1 MVELADIVRAAG
13 PAYLAT
19 HAGALLPSHRRAL
32 ADIVRC
38 RTAALGGSLYRCD
51 DCGALDYR
59 YHSCRNRHC
68 PKCQAD
74 RAQQWLER
82 VQHRLLPCDH
92 YLLTFTLPS
101 QLRAVGRRHQRVVYG
116 ALLREA
122 AASVLTVAEDRAWV
136 GGTPGILAVLHT
148 WSRTLDYHPHVHLLV
163 TAGGLTPDGTAW
175 IRPAHPR
182 FLLPGYVLS
191 AIFRAKMR
199 DALTAAGLD
208 AGLDAGVWRRRWT
221 VHVDHIGTGEHATLY
236 LSRYVYRVALT
247 NGRLERFADGRVT
260 FQYTHARTHTT
271 RSLTVPVDDFLT
283 RFLHHVLPRGFTKV
297 RWYGLL
303 SAGRRTDRERAR
315 TLLAPRHPPIQPPVQ
330 DPSPSPT
337 SRVVERSSPDGAST
351 AADPTPTVAL
361 TTTRGCSGCAHTH
374 WVLVQRY
381 PPSRAPPSCPR
392 AA

>member
-1 MVELADIVRAAG
+1 MVELADIVRVAG

-19 HAGALLPSHRRAL
+19 YAGTLLPSQRRAL
-32 ADIVRC
+32 ADIVQC

-82 VQHRLLPCDH
+82 VQQRLLPCEH
-92 YLLTFTLPS
+92 YLLTFTLPA
-101 QLRAVGRRHQRVVYG
+101 QLRAVARCHPRLVYG

-122 AASVLTVAEDRAWV
+122 AASVQVVAEDRARI

-163 TAGGLTPDGTAW
+163 TAGGLTPDGAAW
-175 IRPAHPR
+175 IRPAHAG

-191 AIFRAKMR
+191 RIFRAKMR
-199 DALTAAGLD
+199 DALAH
-208 AGLDAGVWRRRWT
+208 AGVGAGIDARLWQRRWT
-221 VHVDHIGTGEHATLY
+221 VHVEPIGSGEHAALY

-260 FQYTHARTHTT
+260 FQYTHARTKTP
-271 RSLTVPVDDFLT
+271 RSLTLPVEEFLT
-283 RFLHHVLPRGFTKV
+283 RFLAHVLPRGFTKV

-303 SAGRRTDRERAR
+303 SAGRRADLERAR
-315 TLLAPRHPPIQPPVQ
+315 ALLTLRRPPADDAAPSTTRVAE
-330 DPSPSPT
+330 PSP
-337 SRVVERSSPDGAST
+337 RD
-351 AADPTPTVAL
+351 DPVPGSVQTPTNRCAV
-361 TTTRGCSGCAHTH
+361 CSHGH

-381 PPSRAPPSCPR
+381 PPARAPPSCSC

>member
-1 MVELADIVRAAG
+1 VVELADIVRAAG
-13 PAYLAT
+13 PAYVAT
-19 HAGALLPSHRRAL
+19 HAGELRPSQRRAL
-32 ADIVRC
+32 TDIVQC

-51 DCGALDYR
+51 DCGVLDYR

-74 RAQQWLER
+74 RAQQWLAH
-82 VQHRLLPCDH
+82 VQERLLPCDH
-92 YLLTFTLPS
+92 YLLTFTLPA
-101 QLRAVGRRHQRVVYG
+101 QLRALARRHQRVVYG

-122 AASVLTVAEDRAWV
+122 AASVQVVAGDRAWI
-136 GGTPGILAVLHT
+136 GETPGILAVLHT

-163 TAGGLTPDGTAW
+163 TAGGLTPDGAAW
-175 IRPAHPR
+175 IRPAHAG

-191 AIFRAKMR
+191 RIFRAKMR
-199 DALTAAGLD
+199 DALIR
-208 AGLDAGVWRRRWT
+208 AGVGSTVDARVWQRRWT
-221 VHVDHIGTGEHATLY
+221 VHVAPIGSGDHATLY

-247 NGRLERFADGRVT
+247 NGRLDRFAEGRVT

-271 RSLTVPVDDFLT
+271 RSLTLPVDQFLT

-303 SAGRRTDRERAR
+303 SAGRRADLERAR
-315 TLLAPRHPPIQPPVQ
+315 DLLTLRRPPAEEAPPLTTRVDGPP
-330 DPSPSPT
+330 T
-337 SRVVERSSPDGAST
+337 RDGPAPG
-351 AADPTPTVAL
+351 AVPTPANQ
-361 TTTRGCSGCAHTH
+361 CSVCSHGH

-381 PPSRAPPSCPR
+381 PPSRAPPAGAR

>member
-13 PAYLAT
+13 PAYVAT
-19 HAGALLPSHRRAL
+19 HAGALLPSQRRAL
-32 ADIVRC
+32 TDIAQC

-74 RAQQWLER
+74 RAQQWLAR
-82 VQHRLLPCDH
+82 VRKRLLPCEY
-92 YLLTFTLPS
+92 YLLTFTLPA
-101 QLRAVGRRHQRVVYG
+101 QLRALARRHQRPVY
-116 ALLREA
+116 AAILREA
-122 AASVLTVAEDRAWV
+122 AASVQRVTEDRVWV

-163 TAGGLTPDGTAW
+163 TAGGLTADGAW

-191 AIFRAKMR
+191 SIFRAKMR
-199 DALTAAGLD
+199 DALTHAGVAAGID
-208 AGLDAGVWRRRWT
+208 ARVWQRRWT
-221 VHVDHIGTGEHATLY
+221 VHVERIGTGEHATLY
-236 LSRYVYRVALT
+236 LARYVYRVALT
-247 NGRLERFADGRVT
+247 DRRLDRFAEGRVT
-260 FQYTHARTHTT
+260 FQYTHARTQTT
-271 RSLTVPVDDFLT
+271 RSLTLPVDDFLT

-303 SAGRRTDRERAR
+303 SAGRRADLERAR
-315 TLLAPRHPPIQPPVQ
+315 GLLARHPRPA
-330 DPSPSPT
+330 DDAPSPT
-337 SRVVERSSPDGAST
+337 RRVAEPSPPDDASPPD
-351 AADPTPTVAL
+351 DPTPAMAQ
-361 TTTRGCSGCAHTH
+361 TTTNRCSVCARGH

-381 PPSRAPPSCPR
+381 PPSRAPPSSPR

>member
-1 MVELADIVRAAG
+1 VRSVVELADIVRAAG
-13 PAYLAT
+13 PAYVAT
-19 HAGALLPSHRRAL
+19 HAGALLPSQRRAL
-32 ADIVRC
+32 TDIGQC

-51 DCGALDYR
+51 DCGALAYR

-82 VQHRLLPCDH
+82 VQERLLPCDH
-92 YLLTFTLPS
+92 YLLTFTLPA
-101 QLRAVGRRHQRVVYG
+101 QLRALAHRHQRLVYG

-122 AASVLTVAEDRAWV
+122 AASVQVVAEDRAWI

-163 TAGGLTPDGTAW
+163 TAGGLTPDGAAW
-175 IRPAHPR
+175 IRPAHAG

-191 AIFRAKMR
+191 RIFRAKMR
-199 DALTAAGLD
+199 DALIR
-208 AGLDAGVWRRRWT
+208 AGVGSTVDARVWQRRWT
-221 VHVDHIGTGEHATLY
+221 VHVAPIGSGDHATLY

-247 NGRLERFADGRVT
+247 NGRLDRFAEGRVT

-271 RSLTVPVDDFLT
+271 RSLTLPVDQFLT

-303 SAGRRTDRERAR
+303 SAGRRADLERAR
-315 TLLAPRHPPIQPPVQ
+315 DLLTLRRPPAEEAPPLTTRVDGPP
-330 DPSPSPT
+330 T
-337 SRVVERSSPDGAST
+337 RDGPAPG
-351 AADPTPTVAL
+351 AVPTPANQ
-361 TTTRGCSGCAHTH
+361 CSVCSHGH

-381 PPSRAPPSCPR
+381 PPARAPPLCPR
-392 AA
+392 AV

>member
-1 MVELADIVRAAG
+1 VVELAAIVRAAG

-19 HAGALLPSHRRAL
+19 HAGRLRPSQRRAL
-32 ADIVRC
+32 TDIVQC
-38 RTAALGGSLYRCD
+38 RPAALGGSLYRCD

-59 YHSCRNRHC
+59 YHSCRNRHG

-82 VQHRLLPCDH
+82 VQERLLPCEH
-92 YLLTFTLPS
+92 YLLTFTLPA
-101 QLRAVGRRHQRVVYG
+101 QLRAVARRHPRLVYG

-122 AASVLTVAEDRAWV
+122 AASVQAVAEDGAWI

-163 TAGGLTPDGTAW
+163 TAGGLTPDGAAW
-175 IRPAHPR
+175 IRPAHPG

-191 AIFRAKMR
+191 RIFRAKMR
-199 DALTAAGLD
+199 DALTH
-208 AGLDAGVWRRRWT
+208 AGVGAGIDARLWQRRWT
-221 VHVDHIGTGEHATLY
+221 VHVEPIGRGEPATLY

-247 NGRLERFADGRVT
+247 NGRLDRFADDRVT

-271 RSLTVPVDDFLT
+271 RSLTLPVDQFLT

-303 SAGRRTDRERAR
+303 SAGRRAELERAR
-315 TLLAPRHPPIQPPVQ
+315 DLLTLHRPPADDAAPSPPQVAEPSPRDERAPGSVQPP
-330 DPSPSPT
+330 T
-337 SRVVERSSPDGAST
+337 NR
-351 AADPTPTVAL
+351 
-361 TTTRGCSGCAHTH
+361 CAVCWHGH
-374 WVLVQRY
+374 WVSTMIEIAHFR
-381 PPSRAPPSCPR
+381 
-392 AA
+392 

>member
-13 PAYLAT
+13 PAYVAT
-19 HAGALLPSHRRAL
+19 HAGGLLPSQRRAL
-32 ADIVRC
+32 TDIVRC

-74 RAQQWLER
+74 RAQQWLAR
-82 VQHRLLPCDH
+82 VRARLLPCEY
-92 YLLTFTLPS
+92 YLLTFTLPA
-101 QLRAVGRRHQRVVYG
+101 QLRPLAHRHQRVVYN

-163 TAGGLTPDGTAW
+163 TAGGLTTDGAAW

-191 AIFRAKMR
+191 SLFRAKMR
-199 DALTAAGLD
+199 DALTR
-208 AGLDAGVWRRRWT
+208 AGVGTDIDVRIWQRRWT
-221 VHVDHIGTGEHATLY
+221 VHVEQIGTGDHAALY
-236 LSRYVYRVALT
+236 LARYVYRVALT
-247 NGRLERFADGRVT
+247 NRRLDRFADGRVT
-260 FQYTHARTHTT
+260 LQYTHARTHTT
-271 RSLTVPVDDFLT
+271 RSLTLPVAAFLT
-283 RFLHHVLPRGFTKV
+283 RFLHHILPRGFTKV

-303 SAGRRTDRERAR
+303 SAGRRADRERAR
-315 TLLAPRHPPIQPPVQ
+315 TLLAARHPPIQ
-330 DPSPSPT
+330 DPSPSPP
-337 SRVVERSSPDGAST
+337 SRVADPAPPDGASHRD
-351 AADPTPTVAL
+351 DPKPIVAQPT
-361 TTTRGCSGCAHTH
+361 TNGCSGCAHTH

>member
-1 MVELADIVRAAG
+1 VVELADIVRAAG
-13 PAYLAT
+13 PAYVTT
-19 HAGALLPSHRRAL
+19 HAGDLLPSQRPAL
-32 ADIVRC
+32 TDIVQC
-38 RTAALGGSLYRCD
+38 RTVALGGSLYRCD

-82 VQHRLLPCDH
+82 VHERLLPCEH
-92 YLLTFTLPS
+92 YLLTFTLPA
-101 QLRAVGRRHQRVVYG
+101 QLRTLARRHQRLVYG

-122 AASVLTVAEDRAWV
+122 AASVQVVAEDRAWI

-163 TAGGLTPDGTAW
+163 TAGGLTPDGAAW
-175 IRPAHPR
+175 IRPAHAG

-191 AIFRAKMR
+191 RLFRAKMR
-199 DALTAAGLD
+199 DALAH
-208 AGLDAGVWRRRWT
+208 AGVGAGIDARLWQRRWT
-221 VHVDHIGTGEHATLY
+221 VHVEPIGSGEHATLY
-236 LSRYVYRVALT
+236 LSRSVYRVALT

-303 SAGRRTDRERAR
+303 SPSRRTDLERAR
-315 TLLAPRHPPIQPPVQ
+315 ALLTLRRPPAEDTAPSTPRVAKPAPRDDPAPGAVQTPPNRCAV
-330 DPSPSPT
+330 
-337 SRVVERSSPDGAST
+337 
-351 AADPTPTVAL
+351 
-361 TTTRGCSGCAHTH
+361 CAHGH

-381 PPSRAPPSCPR
+381 PPSRAPPLGAC

>member
-1 MVELADIVRAAG
+1 MVELADIVRTAG
-13 PAYLAT
+13 PAYVAT
-19 HAGALLPSHRRAL
+19 HAGRLLPSQHRAL
-32 ADIVRC
+32 TDIVHC

-51 DCGALDYR
+51 DCGALEYR

-74 RAQQWLER
+74 RAQQWLAQ
-82 VQHRLLPCDH
+82 VQARLLPCEH
-92 YLLTFTLPS
+92 YLLTFTLPA
-101 QLRAVGRRHQRVVYG
+101 QLRALASRHQRVVYG

-122 AASVLTVAEDRAWV
+122 ATSVQLVAEDRAWV

-163 TAGGLTPDGTAW
+163 TAGGLTTDGMAW

-191 AIFRAKMR
+191 AMFRAKMR
-199 DALTAAGLD
+199 DALTRAGVGAD
-208 AGLDAGVWRRRWT
+208 VDPSVWRRRWT
-221 VHVDHIGTGEHATLY
+221 VHVEPIDSGEHATLY

-247 NGRLERFADGRVT
+247 NQRLDRFVDGRVT
-260 FQYTHARTHTT
+260 FQYTHARTQTT
-271 RSLTVPVDDFLT
+271 RSLTLPVEDFLT

-303 SAGRRTDRERAR
+303 SASRRTDLERAR
-315 TLLAPRHPPIQPPVQ
+315 ALLASRHPPDDGVSVATTPDAAEESTPAGPSAL
-330 DPSPSPT
+330 DP
-337 SRVVERSSPDGAST
+337 
-351 AADPTPTVAL
+351 PTPAVE
-361 TTTRGCSGCAHTH
+361 TTSPHGHARCPHGR

-381 PPSRAPPSCPR
+381 PPPRAPPAWPR

>member
-1 MVELADIVRAAG
+1 VVELADIVRAAG
-13 PAYLAT
+13 PAYVAT
-19 HAGALLPSHRRAL
+19 HAGALRPSQRRAL
-32 ADIVRC
+32 TDIVQC
-38 RTAALGGSLYRCD
+38 RTAALGGSLYRCA

-92 YLLTFTLPS
+92 YLLTFTLPA
-101 QLRAVGRRHQRVVYG
+101 QLRAVARRHQRVVYG

-122 AASVLTVAEDRAWV
+122 AASVQRVAEDRAWI

-163 TAGGLTPDGTAW
+163 TAGGLTPDGAAW
-175 IRPAHPR
+175 IRPAHAG

-191 AIFRAKMR
+191 RIFRAKMR
-199 DALTAAGLD
+199 DALTRAGI
-208 AGLDAGVWRRRWT
+208 GSTVDAGVWQRRWT
-221 VHVDHIGTGEHATLY
+221 VHVAPIGSGAHATLY

-247 NGRLERFADGRVT
+247 NQRLDRFAEGRVT

-271 RSLTVPVDDFLT
+271 RSLTLPVDQFLT

-303 SAGRRTDRERAR
+303 SAGRRADLDRAR
-315 TLLAPRHPPIQPPVQ
+315 ALLTLRRPPAE
-330 DPSPSPT
+330 DAA
-337 SRVVERSSPDGAST
+337 AST
-351 AADPTPTVAL
+351 ARAAEPSTCDDPAAGSVQPPPTRSAV
-361 TTTRGCSGCAHTH
+361 CAHAH

-381 PPSRAPPSCPR
+381 PPSRAPPSCTR

>member
-1 MVELADIVRAAG
+1 MLELADIVRAAG
-13 PAYLAT
+13 PAYLAA
-19 HAGALLPSHRRAL
+19 HAGALLPSQRRAL
-32 ADIVRC
+32 ADISQC

-82 VQHRLLPCDH
+82 VRARLLPCEY
-92 YLLTFTLPS
+92 YLLTFTLPA
-101 QLRAVGRRHQRVVYG
+101 QLRAVARRHQRPVYA

-163 TAGGLTPDGTAW
+163 TAGGLTADGAAW

-191 AIFRAKMR
+191 SIFRAKMR
-199 DALTAAGLD
+199 DALRR
-208 AGLDAGVWRRRWT
+208 AGVAAAIDARVWHRRWT
-221 VHVDHIGTGEHATLY
+221 VHVEGIGTGEHASLY
-236 LSRYVYRVALT
+236 LARYVYRVALT
-247 NGRLERFADGRVT
+247 NGRLERFAEGRVT

-271 RSLTVPVDDFLT
+271 RSLTVPVEDFLT

-303 SAGRRTDRERAR
+303 SAGRRADLERAR
-315 TLLAPRHPPIQPPVQ
+315 TLLAARHPLIQ

-337 SRVVERSSPDGAST
+337 SRVVAPAPPDGASPRD
-351 AADPTPTVAL
+351 APEPIVAQP
-361 TTTRGCSGCAHTH
+361 TTTGCSGCAHPH

-381 PPSRAPPSCPR
+381 PASRAPPLCPR
-392 AA
+392 DA

>member
-1 MVELADIVRAAG
+1 VVELADIVRAAG
-13 PAYLAT
+13 PAYVAT
-19 HAGALLPSHRRAL
+19 HAGALLPSQRRAL
-32 ADIVRC
+32 TDIGQC

-51 DCGALDYR
+51 DCGALAYR

-82 VQHRLLPCDH
+82 VQERLLPCDH
-92 YLLTFTLPS
+92 YLLTFTLPA
-101 QLRAVGRRHQRVVYG
+101 QLRALAHRHQRLVYG

-122 AASVLTVAEDRAWV
+122 AASVQVVAEDRAWI

-163 TAGGLTPDGTAW
+163 TAGGLTPDGAAW
-175 IRPAHPR
+175 IRPAHAG

-191 AIFRAKMR
+191 RIFRAKMR
-199 DALTAAGLD
+199 DALIR
-208 AGLDAGVWRRRWT
+208 AGVGSTVDARVWQRRWT
-221 VHVDHIGTGEHATLY
+221 VHVAPIGSGDHATLY

-247 NGRLERFADGRVT
+247 NGRLDRFAEGRVM

-271 RSLTVPVDDFLT
+271 RSLTLPVDQFLT

-303 SAGRRTDRERAR
+303 SAGRRADLERAR
-315 TLLAPRHPPIQPPVQ
+315 DLLTLRRPPAEEAPP
-330 DPSPSPT
+330 
-337 SRVVERSSPDGAST
+337 
-351 AADPTPTVAL
+351 L
-361 TTTRGCSGCAHTH
+361 TTRVDGPPTRDGPAMRGSRCSSSSTT
-374 WVLVQRY
+374 RK
-381 PPSRAPPSCPR
+381 
-392 AA
+392 AARTTS